1 MDVLTALNFNAP
13 YWEIILPAVWALA
26 DIITGFIKAQV
37 TDSKNSSVMR
47 KGLYRKSGELL
58 VVFLAWLFC
67 AAVAFPY
74 DLAGWVA
81 AYIVFME
88 TLSILENLK
97 ASGVPIPDSI
107 TNKVEHAMKEVDNDV
122 QHSIEDKGSDKHD
135 SGTAAVH

>member
-1 MDVLTALNFNAP
+1 MDLTQLTFNAP
-13 YWEIILPAVWALA
+13 YWEIVLPAVWALA
-26 DIITGFIKAQV
+26 DIITGFIKAQI
-37 TDSKNSSVMR
+37 TNTKNSSKMR
-47 KGLYRKSGELL
+47 NGLYRKAGELL

-67 AAVAFPY
+67 AAIAFPY

-107 TNKVEHAMKEVDNDV
+107 TNKVDHIVKDM
-122 QHSIEDKGSDKHD
+122 EDKANDERN
-135 SGTAAVH
+135 